1 MITVGDIVSIA
12 SIFKVGASLG
22 ASLDEIKSNL
32 PAITKQA
39 LDINAEL
46 TKLQSMPQL
55 SQTLQIDLSVA
66 RDSTRPERHDISGDT
81 LQALDITGDLNIRFN
96 QIDSQAYNVN
106 KTRRLTIPF
115 DTIFL
120 SNAAQTGKVA
130 TLVFGKGGLFQ
141 IQDVSPAE
149 INIIASE
156 VTLAI
161 SIESSTIMM
170 PIDIQSSYIMMPI
183 DIQAQYM
190 DLAIDIVAQSIGN
203 IKMDMAAQSIGDI
216 AINIAGQISDVDIN
230 LQAQNIAIKSQGE
243 WSPQEGQQK
252 YWYGSGTVAAPG
264 VANVDYTVTEGKTL
278 YITHFSFSCG
288 ATTQA
293 DRDLAQNGKAILYN
307 YSTSTWLV
315 FLGGNGGD
323 GLNFTTP
330 IKFTSGQVVRMIM
343 QNVANHSMDMY
354 ANWGGYEI

>member
-1 MITVGDIVSIA
+1 MLVTVGDIVSIA
-12 SIFKVGASLG
+12 SIFKVGSSLG

-39 LDINAEL
+39 LDINAEI
-46 TKLQSMPQL
+46 TKLQTMPQM

-66 RDSTRPERHDISGDT
+66 RDKEPQDVSGDHI
-81 LQALDITGDLNIRFN
+81 QAMDITGDLYVRFN
-96 QIDSQAYNVN
+96 QADSESYNLN
-106 KTRRLTIPF
+106 KVRRLNIPF
-115 DTIFL
+115 DKIFL
-120 SNAAQTGKVA
+120 SNEAQAGKVA
-130 TLVFGKGGLFQ
+130 TLVLGKGGLFQ
-141 IQDVSPAE
+141 IQDISPAE

-190 DLAIDIVAQSIGN
+190 DLAIDIVAQSIGY
-203 IKMDMAAQSIGDI
+203 IQMDLAAQSIGNI
-216 AINIAGQISDVDIN
+216 AINIAGQIANVDIS

-243 WSPQEGQQK
+243 WAPQEGQQK

-278 YITHFSFSCG
+278 YITHLSFSCG

-293 DRDLAQNGKAILYN
+293 DRDLSQNGKAILYN

-315 FLGGNGGD
+315 FLGGAGG
-323 GLNFTTP
+323 GELNFTTP